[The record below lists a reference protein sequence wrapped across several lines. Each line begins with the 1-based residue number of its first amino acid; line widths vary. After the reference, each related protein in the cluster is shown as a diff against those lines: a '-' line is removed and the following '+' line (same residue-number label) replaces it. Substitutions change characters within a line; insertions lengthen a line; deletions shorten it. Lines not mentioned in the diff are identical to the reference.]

1 MRTPKQYLG
10 SAQDEGVFGAQPGF
24 QSLALLLGKRTYED
38 WRFHEDHYSSSHT
51 TYSEYALGPLLGTP
65 LDLVFTPLELVS
77 LGAAVVVTAF
87 IALDGESNWLEG
99 AMLCGVYVIA
109 ALTFFFSP

>member
-1 MRTPKQYLG
+1 LD
-10 SAQDEGVFGAQPGF
+10 S
-24 QSLALLLGKRTYED
+24 SLQIALLVTPILV
-38 WRFHEDHYSSSHT
+38 F
-51 TYSEYALGPLLGTP
+51 LGPLLGPP

-77 LGAAVVVTAF
+77 LGAAVIVTAF